1 MRSTPRVLSFIRIF
15 TLLTLSVAGAGC
27 GYGQVAETDS
37 AGGVVHRIEVGA
49 MPAAILHTNQFLEGK
64 NVESRTMNHAN
75 AVTLKYALM
84 APSRS
89 LQAATYK
96 GAYQGIGVALH
107 DFNPQLGNPVS
118 AFIYQGATIVTMAPR
133 LALNYE
139 WNLGLAMGWRPYD
152 AVDNPDNHVIGSR
165 VTANITA
172 ELYLTYRLN
181 RWLDVN
187 AGVSFTHFSNG
198 NTKIPNAGLNTIGAK
213 LALAC
218 YVNREATGRGP
229 ACTSA
234 TRLPDE
240 QRRWQTDVLLYGAW
254 KCKGVTIDDGGS
266 FAIPG
271 KYLVAGASISP
282 LRRMNPWLRLGAA
295 ADLVYDHSANIELSE
310 RVLNYSYW
318 NGTDEDITQPAWY
331 RQIALGVSARV
342 EFTMPYFS
350 INIGAGHHLLNA
362 KGDFEGFYEMLAL
375 KVALGSKAFLN
386 IGYSLYDYRYPNNLM
401 LGLGYRF

>member
-1 MRSTPRVLSFIRIF
+1 M
-15 TLLTLSVAGAGC
+15 
-27 GYGQVAETDS
+27 
-37 AGGVVHRIEVGA
+37 
-49 MPAAILHTNQFLEGK
+49 
-64 NVESRTMNHAN
+64 
-75 AVTLKYALM
+75 
-84 APSRS
+84 
-89 LQAATYK
+89 
-96 GAYQGIGVALH
+96 
-107 DFNPQLGNPVS
+107 
-118 AFIYQGATIVTMAPR
+118 
-133 LALNYE
+133 
-139 WNLGLAMGWRPYD
+139 
-152 AVDNPDNHVIGSR
+152 
-165 VTANITA
+165 
-172 ELYLTYRLN
+172 
-181 RWLDVN
+181 
-187 AGVSFTHFSNG
+187 
-198 NTKIPNAGLNTIGAK
+198 
-213 LALAC
+213 
-218 YVNREATGRGP
+218 
-229 ACTSA
+229 
-234 TRLPDE
+234 
-240 QRRWQTDVLLYGAW
+240 LLYGAW

-271 KYLVAGASISP
+271 KYLVAGASVSP

-331 RQIALGVSARV
+331 RQVALGVSARV